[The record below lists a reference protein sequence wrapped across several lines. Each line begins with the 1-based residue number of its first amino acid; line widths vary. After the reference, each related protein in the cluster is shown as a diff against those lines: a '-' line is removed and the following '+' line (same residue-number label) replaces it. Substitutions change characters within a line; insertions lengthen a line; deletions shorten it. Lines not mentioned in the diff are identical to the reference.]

1 MRDILVSVSVLV
13 LLCIS
18 TASAK
23 KERQW
28 QTGRLLDMKRFN
40 VTFLAGDVIPLHTV
54 GAIARSGINDIYLID
69 AGEYIYKS
77 QEGRRSKD
85 KTPPL
90 TVNGPVQFATEK
102 DHVYIKDEDGKEHD
116 TKLIKKTLKGFAPDK
131 RTGAWLPNPI
141 SLEKSCSRNVGAP
154 AHTIE

>member
-28 QTGRLLDMKRFN
+28 QTGRLLDMKGFN

-54 GAIARSGINDIYLID
+54 GAIARSRINDIYLID

-90 TVNGPVQFATEK
+90 TVNGA
-102 DHVYIKDEDGKEHD
+102 
-116 TKLIKKTLKGFAPDK
+116 
-131 RTGAWLPNPI
+131 GAI
-141 SLEKSCSRNVGAP
+141 RDREGSRLHQGRRR
-154 AHTIE
+154 